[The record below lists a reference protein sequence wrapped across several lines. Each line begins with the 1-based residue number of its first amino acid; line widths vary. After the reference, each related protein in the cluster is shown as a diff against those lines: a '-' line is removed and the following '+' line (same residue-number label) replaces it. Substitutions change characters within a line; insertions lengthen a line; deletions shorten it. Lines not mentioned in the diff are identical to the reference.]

1 MSLKTLSVKHDS
13 QFLVE
18 SCLAAGLEVADDDSQ
33 LSNILD
39 KFLQMLLQVI
49 EFFGHFA

>member
-1 MSLKTLSVKHDS
+1 MEDDS

-18 SCLAAGLEVADDDSQ
+18 YCLAAGLEVADDDSQ

-39 KFLQMLLQVI
+39 KFLQMLLQI
-49 EFFGHFA
+49 IKFFSHLN